1 MPAAFAPA
9 GPGTFFQPV
18 IVNKLCD
25 MTDEPDSANTKFA
38 FGKNWAGFLETLND
52 KKIKAAQ
59 ESMQRLLGIDD
70 LQNRRF
76 LDAGSGSGLFS
87 LSAYR
92 LGAQVTSFDVDH
104 DSVGCAQ
111 ELRERFCEDESRWIV
126 LHGSLTDTDFLKD
139 MGRFDVV
146 YCWGVAHHTGQMW
159 SSIDHLIR
167 NVDSGGLLVLAIYN
181 DQLYISRAW
190 YLVKRIYQ
198 RLPGWLRPGYVV
210 AVGSVT
216 FLKRLS
222 MTLLAGILRLVA
234 FRNPL
239 IPFTNW
245 IRQTQARGMHGWH
258 DLVDWVGGWPFE
270 VARPEEI
277 FRFMRD
283 RGFQLQELITST
295 GHGCNEFV
303 FVRTN
308 ESTHPLKSAE
318 VV

>member
-1 MPAAFAPA
+1 MPAVFAPA
-9 GPGTFFQPV
+9 GPGIFFQPV

-25 MTDEPDSANTKFA
+25 MTDEPDSADTKFA

-52 KKIKAAQ
+52 EKIKVAQ

-92 LGAQVTSFDVDH
+92 LGAPVTSFDVDH

-126 LHGSLTDTDFLKD
+126 LHGSLTDTGFLKD

-159 SSIDHLIR
+159 SSIGHLIR

-190 YLVKRIYQ
+190 NVVKRIYQ
-198 RLPGWLRPGYVV
+198 RLPGWLRPGYV
-210 AVGSVT
+210 AAIGSVT
-216 FLKRLS
+216 FLKRLTI
-222 MTLLAGILRLVA
+222 TLLAGILRLVA

-239 IPFTNW
+239 VPFTNW
-245 IRQTQARGMHGWH
+245 IRQTQASGMHGWH

-283 RGFQLQELITST
+283 RGFRLQELTTST

-303 FVRTN
+303 FVRTD
-308 ESTHPLKSAE
+308 ESAHP
-318 VV
+318 